1 MQEIHAHKSRRDDP
15 GPVLLADHDRLGPG
29 GVTHRY
35 IIEADYT
42 RNPAAANACT
52 LIEIPF
58 QFGGVPDH
66 GVNGVTVEALIAI
79 CIDRLTR
86 FQAGPFKCQE
96 NHDAN
101 KHLWAALH
109 SLHERTRNR
118 YRRGVEGKD
127 QP

>member
-1 MQEIHAHKSRRDDP
+1 MKEIPAHKRRRDDP

-58 QFGGVPDH
+58 QFGGVPEH

-96 NHDAN
+96 NE
-101 KHLWAALH
+101 AAITYLGNALSVLH
-109 SLHERTRNR
+109 VRTRAR
-118 YRRGVEGKD
+118 YRRGVEGKE